1 MRLILLGPPGSG
13 KGTQAKLLGQ
23 RLGLTHIATGDTLRE
38 AVKAGTP
45 EGARAKPFLDN
56 GQLVPDDLINE
67 IVARRFREDAPEHFV
82 MDGYPRTVAQAASFD
97 QVLKQAY
104 SGIDAVVYLAADDE
118 EIVRRLCGRLI
129 CPKDQTPYHIT
140 DLPPKVPNI
149 CDLCNTPLIARDDDV
164 ADTIRKR
171 LRVYHELTEG
181 LISHYRK
188 SGVLREVKAQGDKER
203 VYQDIVD
210 QLKKACPRV

>member
-23 RLGLTHIATGDTLRE
+23 RLGLTHIATGDTLRA

-45 EGARAKPFLDN
+45 EGERARPYLDN

-67 IVARRFREDAPEHFV
+67 IVARRFREETPEHFV

-104 SGIDAVVYLAADDE
+104 SGIDSVVYLAADDE

-129 CPKDQTPYHIT
+129 CPKCQTPYHIL
-140 DLPPKVPNI
+140 DLPPKIPNV
-149 CDLCNTPLIARDDDV
+149 CDVDQTPLIARDDDI

-171 LRVYHELTEG
+171 LKVYHDLTAG
-181 LISHYRK
+181 LITHYRK
-188 SGVLREVKAQGDKER
+188 SGVLREVKGQGDKER
-203 VYQDIVD
+203 VYQDIVEE
-210 QLKKACPRV
+210 LKKGHPML